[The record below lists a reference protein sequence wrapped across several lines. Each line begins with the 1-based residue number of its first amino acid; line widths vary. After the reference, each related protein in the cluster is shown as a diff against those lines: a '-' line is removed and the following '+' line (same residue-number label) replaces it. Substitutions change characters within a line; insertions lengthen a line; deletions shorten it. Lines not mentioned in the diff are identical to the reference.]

1 MEIAEAV
8 TKVLTSCDLYV
19 GYLDDA
25 LKHTPFSEA
34 GSNGEVNNIREAIN
48 MVEDYFVNKTDI
60 LDYSTMEGCIL
71 QSHGDKEDKCK

>member
-19 GYLDDA
+19 SYLDDI
-25 LKHTPFSEA
+25 LKHTPFSDSAEPY
-34 GSNGEVNNIREAIN
+34 NIREAIN

-60 LDYSTMEGCIL
+60 LDYSTTEGCIL
-71 QSHGDKEDKCK
+71 QSYGDKEDKCK